1 MITFLSQPN
10 TIEPAY
16 SNLVFQFESD
26 KALDPQYYKFR
37 YVVNVYTQD
46 GFIAQLKI
54 TPANQGW
61 GQIDLSPILRN
72 YVSGKPSNIGCGG
85 NDPLHEIAWGYLS
98 DNMIIYSI
106 LVGEE
111 YATTPNGVVAIYDGN
126 DNVGDPNTRSEVCY
140 AYTGVKEW
148 FNGKQY
154 NFSPYYLT
162 GSTGNF
168 PQYTSRFMTNSPRT
182 RYIREGD
189 YATLAAFNWYSA
201 SPTELFSPVDNSR
214 QIYSAKFEF
223 YDVNNTL
230 LQTSRTYN
238 VYDLCGT
245 RPNCSY
251 YDGFWETPDDFAEQ
265 QVVYLGVGTPNL
277 AEHGI
282 TFPTNTKYYKVE
294 LEGTQSQPTPP
305 TPEIVDF
312 DGCSC
317 HTYSYTNN
325 FDESAVIFT
334 YLDCVGEEQTITI
347 DPLSTG
353 TWCAC
358 QNTNVANIST
368 ETASDDG
375 VCEVCECKT
384 YDVLNPSEFESL
396 FSYTNCSGDT
406 INDDIG
412 GFETKTICACEDSVE
427 AAGMTITLVGDC
439 PLPFSA
445 DCRQYAVSYSA
456 STPYDY
462 TYTGCCGTEITT
474 TIPPSTSFFLKINY
488 PAPTPPGITATL
500 LGSATPDSCDPP
512 APVIPTTFGDD
523 TKIIGRNVCD
533 NTIQYFNY
541 FGDPL
546 TLDVY
551 FIWNNTPYEFIGIG
565 GGGFIDLVDPYV
577 FLTEAQALSAFPC
590 EIITTGSCL
599 NTSIISEPFYFYLD
613 EKCSSGN
620 RVVFWLNK
628 MGTWDSF
635 NFRSR
640 EDIGYGVEKQV
651 YQSSP
656 ELYSEGWDQPSYYG
670 WNSRRN
676 VWKQNVAKS
685 GLLYTDLLPQAESIW
700 LSQELFQS
708 PSVYLVGDDGVLEPI
723 VLTNTEVSQPN
734 YQINATQY
742 QISIEYKSAYD
753 TIRQN
758 QE

>member
-16 SNLVFQFESD
+16 GNLVFQFESTG
-26 KALDPQYYKFR
+26 ATDPTLYKFR
-37 YVVNVYTQD
+37 YVVNVFTQD
-46 GFIAQLKI
+46 GFITQLKI
-54 TPANQGW
+54 TPSSQGW

-85 NDPLHEIAWGYLS
+85 NDPIHEISWGYLN
-98 DNMIIYSI
+98 DNMIIYS
-106 LVGEE
+106 LVVGEE
-111 YATTPNGVVAIYDGN
+111 YATSPAGSVVLYDGN
-126 DNVGDPNTRSEVCY
+126 GNVGEPNNSSDICY
-140 AYTGVKEW
+140 SYTGVKEW

-154 NFSPYYLT
+154 NFQPYFLT
-162 GSTGNF
+162 GSTGDF

-201 SPTELFSPVDNSR
+201 SPTILFSPVDSSR
-214 QIYSAKFEF
+214 QIYSAIFKF
-223 YDVNNTL
+223 YDVDNNL
-230 LQTSRTYN
+230 LQSSRSYN
-238 VYDLCGT
+238 IYDLCGT

-251 YDGFWETPDDFAEQ
+251 YDGYWDRPDNFAEQ
-265 QVVYLGVGTPNL
+265 QVVYIGVGTPNL

-282 TFPTNTKYYKVE
+282 AFPNDTKYYSVE

-305 TPEIVDF
+305 TPEIADF

-317 HTYSYTNN
+317 HTYSYSNP
-325 FDESAVIFT
+325 FVEEAVIFT
-334 YLDCVGEEQTITI
+334 YLDCVGSGQTITI
-347 DPLSTG
+347 EPLSTG

-358 QNTNVANIST
+358 QNSNSPNIST
-368 ETASDDG
+368 EVAVDDG

-384 YDVLNPSEFESL
+384 YDVENEGAEPSL

-406 INDDIG
+406 INDDVDPG
-412 GFETKTICACEDSVE
+412 ETKRICACEGSIE
-427 AAGMTITLVGDC
+427 AGGLNVYLIGDC

-445 DCRQYAVSYSA
+445 DCRTYAVSYSA
-456 STPYDY
+456 STPYNY

-474 TIPPSTSFFLKINY
+474 TIPPSTSYFLKINY
-488 PAPTPPGITATL
+488 PAPTPAGITATL
-500 LGSATPDSCDPP
+500 IGSATPDPCVDPVP
-512 APVIPTTFGDD
+512 EPETTFSGG
-523 TKIIGRNVCD
+523 TRIIGRNLCD
-533 NTIQYFNY
+533 NTLQYFTY
-541 FGDPL
+541 SGDPI
-546 TLDVY
+546 TAGVFFNWD
-551 FIWNNTPYEFIGIG
+551 NTCYEFIGIG
-565 GGGFIDLVDPYV
+565 GGGFIFLDYPFV
-577 FLTEAQALSAFPC
+577 FATEAQALSAFPC
-590 EIITTGSCL
+590 PNFTTGSCL
-599 NTSIISEPFYFYLD
+599 NTIVISEPFYFYLD

-640 EDIGYGVEKQV
+640 EDIGYGVDKQV

-656 ELYSEGWDQPSYYG
+656 ELYSEGWDNPSYYG

-685 GLLYTDLLPQAESIW
+685 GILFTDLLPQAESIW

-708 PSVYLVGDDGVLEPI
+708 PSVYQVGDDGVLEPI